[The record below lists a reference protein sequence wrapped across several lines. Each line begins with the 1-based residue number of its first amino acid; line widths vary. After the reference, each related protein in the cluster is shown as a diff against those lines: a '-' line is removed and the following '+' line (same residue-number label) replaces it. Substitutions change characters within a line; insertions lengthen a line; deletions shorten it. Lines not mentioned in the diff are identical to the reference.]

1 MRGAI
6 HHIEF
11 YVKDLAVSRVFYQNL
26 LEKLGYQL
34 YQEWEQGFS
43 FKLGDTYLVFVQ
55 VEEPYQKN
63 GYHRKNIG
71 LNHLALSVD
80 SHKEVDELREYL
92 LKHSVSLLYDE
103 KYPFAGGK
111 QHYAVFFEDPDRMKL
126 EIAVR
131 NTELLEGES

>member
-71 LNHLALSVD
+71 LNHLAFSVD

>member
-1 MRGAI
+1 MRGTI

-11 YVKDLAVSRVFYQNL
+11 YVKDLAVSRTFYQSL
-26 LEKLGYQL
+26 LGKLSYQL

-71 LNHLALSVD
+71 LNHLAFSVD
-80 SHKEVDELREYL
+80 SYREVDELREYL
-92 LKHSVSLLYDE
+92 LKHSVPLLYDE
-103 KYPFAGGK
+103 KYPFAGGE

-126 EIAVR
+126 EVAVG